1 MTIMIQGRYDYDDD
15 DHWDLSSICYSLGFT
30 IYESMMIAIFTLWD
44 LWLPLPS
51 GNLTKLS
58 GDVPYSIASG

>member
-1 MTIMIQGRYDYDDD
+1 MTIMIQGRYDYDYDDDDDD
-15 DHWDLSSICYSLGFT
+15 DHWDLSSICYSMGFT
-30 IYESMMIAIFTLWD
+30 IYESMMIGIFTLWD

-58 GDVPYSIASG
+58 GDVQ